1 MAMHDSGLREPL
13 KRPLFRRLLATY
25 SINEMGD
32 WMGIVA
38 LSLLVYE
45 ATHSPY
51 ATAALFLGTRFL
63 PAFLAPLL
71 VTRVEKP
78 PPRLVLP
85 LIYCG
90 ETAAFGVLALLAPH
104 FSLPAVIVAATVD
117 GALALAGRALT
128 RACVVGLLEESGELR
143 AGNALLN

>member
-1 MAMHDSGLREPL
+1 MAMRDQGLRAPL
-13 KRPLFRRLLATY
+13 RKPLFRRLLATY

-45 ATHSPY
+45 ETHSPF
-51 ATAALFLGTRFL
+51 ATAALFFGTRFL
-63 PAFLAPLL
+63 PAIFAPLL

-85 LIYCG
+85 IIYCL
-90 ETAAFGVLALLAPH
+90 ETAAFGALMTAIGAILADITVVVLDPR
-104 FSLPAVIVAATVD
+104 VRV
-117 GALALAGRALT
+117 
-128 RACVVGLLEESGELR
+128 
-143 AGNALLN
+143 